1 MVDEAPCEM
10 TAAGDVVE
18 LAAEVAVADV
28 LGPECEGRRSLMAAK
43 RRASRRAA
51 SREESGE
58 WTMLE
63 LIGHNNL
70 LRSLSNRLNAESAVD
85 ST

>member
-1 MVDEAPCEM
+1 
-10 TAAGDVVE
+10 
-18 LAAEVAVADV
+18 
-28 LGPECEGRRSLMAAK
+28 MAAK

-58 WTMLE
+58 RTTLE